1 MGTRIALVVGSAI
14 LVLALVLDFGYTST
28 DVKIR
33 DSKEDTLSAA
43 LDRNRELSERRATT
57 SSEFIPD
64 ESAQPDTAPPLKRVE
79 FSKFEQGPD
88 LSLQVTTEL
97 RHPWLDPSNAVDAI
111 LEQAATSG
119 RDDVYAWIQVAPAS
133 DREQLKVEWQDYD
146 VDVISFSGEFAR
158 VRLPNS
164 KTQLEALAEHP
175 GVKGL
180 GIQPDA
186 AKISPSLASQMS
198 NLTSAELPV
207 LITLMETD
215 HNGTWRTDLEA
226 NGAVVGEWLPYMRA
240 YSANIPTNSIT
251 TIASADYVTSIEPIE
266 IFQVLLDTAVPTMGV
281 DVVRTFD
288 ETRGTFTGTTG
299 AAIPIGL
306 VDTGLNIN
314 HADIASNRTS
324 ICGGN
329 FYPDSDGDGE
339 ADLWSDFRGH
349 GTHVTGIIAGSGTA
363 QPELAG
369 MAPAVQHIRM
379 AKVLDRDGTGTSVT
393 VANGVRYLLRETGCE
408 WRGVQSEAIRPLL
421 LNMSLG
427 GPGDRDGRGASN
439 RNIDAVITHGSQL
452 LVLAAGNDGTNGTSN
467 EATAKNVLAVGAVTD
482 AGLITGFSSHGP
494 TADERLNPHV
504 VGTGSAIV
512 SARGNSASRTYQR
525 FNGTSMAAPSVAGV
539 ATLLMDLN
547 PEFRNAPAYAKARLM
562 ASAVKPSQTLGQDAF
577 PLTNSDGPGAFNAE
591 YGLGL
596 VSANVAIQD
605 SSEGKWSHGGD
616 HGWIESGESYRYD
629 IEVAEGT
636 ARLDIVLTWIESPN
650 VVVAP
655 ATVAANLDL
664 YLDRGDDCGEV
675 ACGEYA
681 STSLIDNVEWIVVK
695 DPEPGAYVLKIAA
708 GNDFAD
714 SVHAGIAWTA
724 IAGTDAPALTVSADE
739 TALTIES
746 GSGFEIDLNVSA
758 DDFLAAGTTL
768 HMVCRSESA
777 TGCDSYEG
785 AHWLPSSHVLRD
797 DATRIVI
804 DTPVEVAIPLG
815 EVRVGDARSVS
826 LAVPRGVATETHSL
840 YFIASSWNAASST
853 TEVKVLPGGGD
864 SVVQATRP
872 SNDAMTSA
880 TVLADESGET
890 TLDLLLATREPGE
903 PILQSERGGGG
914 VKKFYG
920 DGGPNQANF
929 DQEMQSYAR
938 HGSVWFSIDAAN
950 SGPYRLGV
958 LPRLMSEGTRIA
970 VYEGSTA
977 TESNR
982 LSVQEGVAEFQA
994 TSGNSYLV
1002 QVWTDLTERNS
1013 LRLSWNQF
1021 DDLPPVN
1028 DDFENRTTLSGE
1040 RGVVAGTNY
1049 RATLESFEFYGIRAV
1064 GATTWFR
1071 WVAPD
1076 SARYE
1081 FEVSDGLRA
1090 FVFDGTNTGSLRR
1103 VSTMPLSSYDDSQ
1116 FEAEQNREYHIA
1128 VLDSADRLVPEYE
1141 LTWRPVNSAFGYA
1154 SNDMIRNAETIE
1166 GASGEESIS
1175 SFRSSTV
1182 EPNED
1187 VKTGVGTTWWRW
1199 NPPMAGNYVMR
1210 LNGAG
1215 GGKLA
1220 AFSGTSPDDLAF
1232 VTDGNTLRLNAAEDQ
1247 QYWISLGY
1255 RNESMFADV
1264 DDNALAL
1271 SFSWGPLPENDLF
1284 SSPQLLSGMSGTIT
1298 ADHSFAT
1305 SERGEFAHI
1314 RGHSSL
1320 WWDWVAPKTGWQRF
1334 ELQDWEAAG
1343 LDEETQQ
1350 GILAI
1355 YHQPS
1360 GSRPTL
1366 IATSDHSYIANGR
1379 AEAVIRAEADEQY
1392 LVRVALRSTG
1402 LGDWTRELTF
1412 SYEPAEVPAW
1422 QRYAGRVVEVGGI
1435 AGELEDADL
1444 FRPRSIALI
1453 GDSGQLV
1460 VATHE
1465 GLVTY
1470 TEDGDG
1476 TLSQLAKAPYRNA
1489 AGDTLEIQEGAL
1501 LHWDSN
1507 AERLYLLQEEGFFEV
1522 STPVTEASQLTRC
1535 APENPI
1541 GVIPEQ
1547 ISIDSNSENMYV
1559 FGEEEINVYAITQAC
1574 EFEPLQIV
1582 ASRTRFG
1589 TNTPF
1594 TRLTEFRGAHTITLS
1609 SDDAYIYTAGRDGL
1623 VTLSRSDEGTLSHET
1638 TLSIIRWF
1646 IGRQSLER
1654 PYEFR
1659 EASVVLGSDDV
1670 LFVVATRSPVIA
1682 AFSLSRQSSGEDP
1695 TLLDAVEDFYISDS
1709 GFYRYPFYSHIE
1721 RPLRND
1727 GCTPISAYSE
1737 ESPTVN
1743 VFCNGQVFTVR
1754 WDETEESLFISDWF
1768 QLEQTDRFGHQ
1779 LRDGLSALSPGR
1791 ILVNTQG
1798 NRNYVLGKGT
1808 IGTLHIFDRASRI
1821 TENPYT
1827 Q

>member
-14 LVLALVLDFGYTST
+14 LILALVLDFGYTST
-28 DVKIR
+28 DVKVSDLR
-33 DSKEDTLSAA
+33 EETLSAA
-43 LDRNRELSERRATT
+43 LDRNRELSKRRASV
-57 SSEFIPD
+57 SSQSIPS
-64 ESAQPDTAPPLKRVE
+64 EPPQPDTAPPLKRVE
-79 FSKFEQGPD
+79 FTKFEQGPD
-88 LSLQVTTEL
+88 LSRQVKTVPH
-97 RHPWLDPSNAVDAI
+97 HPWLDPSNAVDPI
-111 LEQAATSG
+111 LAQAATSG
-119 RDDVYAWIQVAPAS
+119 RDDVYAWIQVAPGS
-133 DREQLKVEWQDYD
+133 DREQLKVEWRDLN

-158 VRLPNS
+158 VRIPNS
-164 KTQLEALAEHP
+164 KTHLETLAAHP

-186 AKISPSLASQMS
+186 AKISPSLASQLS
-198 NLTSAELPV
+198 NPTSAELPV
-207 LITLMETD
+207 LITLMEAD
-215 HNGTWRTDLEA
+215 HNGTWRTHLEA

-240 YSANIPTNSIT
+240 YSANVRPNDIT
-251 TIASADYVTSIEPIE
+251 TIASADYVAAIEPIE
-266 IFQVLLDTAVPTMGV
+266 VFQVLLDTAVPTMGV

-288 ETRGTFTGTTG
+288 ETRGTFTGATG
-299 AAIPIGL
+299 ASIPIG
-306 VDTGLNIN
+306 VIDTGLNVN
-314 HADIASNRTS
+314 HLDIASNRTS

-329 FYPDSDGDGE
+329 FYPDSEGDGD
-339 ADLWSDFRGH
+339 ADLWSDFGGH
-349 GTHVTGIIAGSGTA
+349 GTHVTGIIAGTGTSR
-363 QPELAG
+363 PELAG

-379 AKVLDRDGTGTSVT
+379 AKVLDRNGSGDAVT

-408 WRGVQSEAIRPLL
+408 WRGVQSEAIRPLV

-427 GPGDRDGRGASN
+427 GPGERDGRGASN

-482 AGLITGFSSHGP
+482 AGLINGFSSHGP

-539 ATLLMDLN
+539 ATLLMDQN

-562 ASAVKPSQTLGQDAF
+562 ASAVKPSQTLGQDGF

-605 SSEGKWSHGGD
+605 GSEGKWSHGGD
-616 HGWIESGESYRYD
+616 HGSIESGESYRYD

-664 YLDRGDDCGEV
+664 YLDEGDDCGEV

-681 STSLIDNVEWIVVK
+681 STSPIDNVEWIVVK
-695 DPEPGAYVLKIAA
+695 DPEPGAYTLKIAA

-714 SVHAGIAWTA
+714 PVHAGIAWTA
-724 IAGTDAPALTVSADE
+724 IAGTDAPALTVSAE
-739 TALTIES
+739 EPVLTIES
-746 GSGFEIDLNVSA
+746 GSGFEIDLNISA
-758 DDFLAAGTTL
+758 DDFLSAGTTL

-777 TGCDSYEG
+777 TGCDGYEG

-804 DTPVEVAIPLG
+804 DTPVEVAVPLG

-864 SVVQATRP
+864 SVVQAIRP

-903 PILQSERGGGG
+903 LILQAERGGSG

-938 HGSVWFSIDAAN
+938 HGSAWFSIDATN
-950 SGPYRLGV
+950 TGPYRVGV
-958 LPRLMSEGTRIA
+958 LPRLMSEGTWIA

-982 LSVQEGVAEFQA
+982 LLVQESVVEFQA
-994 TSGNSYLV
+994 TSGDSYLV

-1021 DDLPPVN
+1021 DDLSPVN

-1049 RATLESFEFYGIRAV
+1049 RATLENFEFYGIREV
-1064 GATTWFR
+1064 GASTWFR
-1071 WVAPD
+1071 WVAP
-1076 SARYE
+1076 SNGRFG
-1081 FEVSDGLRA
+1081 FEVSAGLRA
-1090 FVFDGTNTGSLRR
+1090 FVFDGTNTSSLRR
-1103 VSTMPLSSYDDSQ
+1103 VSTMPLSPQDNSQ
-1116 FEAEQNREYHIA
+1116 FVAEQDREYHIV
-1128 VLDSADRLVPEYE
+1128 VLDSAERLVPDYE
-1141 LTWRPVNSAFGYA
+1141 LSWRPIATSVVGYA
-1154 SNDMIRNAETIE
+1154 ENDMIRNAETIE

-1175 SFRSSTV
+1175 SFQSSTV

-1187 VKTGVGTTWWRW
+1187 VRTGVGTTWWRW
-1199 NPPMAGNYVMR
+1199 NPPMAGTYVLR

-1215 GGKLA
+1215 VGKLA
-1220 AFSGTSPDDLAF
+1220 TFSGTSPDDLAF
-1232 VTDGNTLRLNAAEDQ
+1232 VTDGKTLRLNATEDQ

-1255 RNESMFADV
+1255 PNDSMFADV
-1264 DDNALAL
+1264 DDNPLARSL
-1271 SFSWGPLPENDLF
+1271 SWGPLPENDSI
-1284 SSPQLLSGMSGTIT
+1284 SSPQLLSGMTGTIT
-1298 ADHSFAT
+1298 GDHSFAT
-1305 SERGEFAHI
+1305 SETGEFAHI

-1320 WWDWVAPKTGWQRF
+1320 WWDWVAPETGWQRF

-1343 LDEETQQ
+1343 LEEESQQ
-1350 GILAI
+1350 GLIAI
-1355 YHQPS
+1355 YHQPT

-1379 AEAVIRAEADEQY
+1379 PEAVIRAEADEQY

-1412 SYEPAEVPAW
+1412 SYEPTEVPTW
-1422 QRYAGRVVEVGGI
+1422 QRYAGRVVEVGGL
-1435 AGELEDADL
+1435 AGELEDEDL
-1444 FRPRSIALI
+1444 FRPSSISLT
-1453 GDSGQLV
+1453 GESDQLV
-1460 VATHE
+1460 VATQD
-1465 GLVTY
+1465 GLVVY
-1470 TEDGDG
+1470 TEDVDG
-1476 TLSQLAKAPYRNA
+1476 TLSQVAKAPYRNT

-1501 LHWDSN
+1501 LHLDSN
-1507 AERLYLLQEEGFFEV
+1507 AERLYLLQDEGFFQV
-1522 STPVTEASQLTRC
+1522 SAPVTDASRLTHC
-1535 APENPI
+1535 TPADPI
-1541 GVIPEQ
+1541 DVMPEQ
-1547 ISIDSNSENMYV
+1547 VSFDANSENMYV
-1559 FGEEEINVYAITQAC
+1559 LGGGEINVYAVMQAC
-1574 EFEPLQIV
+1574 EFETLQIV
-1582 ASRTRFG
+1582 GADQNFG
-1589 TNTPF
+1589 DSTPF
-1594 TRLTEFRGAHTITLS
+1594 LRVNEIQGARTLALS
-1609 SDDAYIYTAGRDGL
+1609 SDGAHVYVAGHESL
-1623 VTLSRSDEGTLSHET
+1623 VTLSRAENGTLTLES
-1638 TLSIIRWF
+1638 TLSANEWSIAH
-1646 IGRQSLER
+1646 
-1654 PYEFR
+1654 PYEFGS
-1659 EASVVLGSDDV
+1659 ASVVLVSDDV
-1670 LFVVATRSPVIA
+1670 LFVVATRSPAIA
-1682 AFSLSRQSSGEDP
+1682 AFRLSDQDSAESP
-1695 TLLDAVEDFYISDS
+1695 TFLDAIEDFHISNAD
-1709 GFYRYPFYSHIE
+1709 FHLYPFYSHVE
-1721 RPLRND
+1721 RPLRNE
-1727 GCTPISAYSE
+1727 GCTAVSVYNEANPG
-1737 ESPTVN
+1737 VDL
-1743 VFCNGQVFTVR
+1743 FCDGQVFTVR
-1754 WDETEESLFISDWF
+1754 WHDAEEALFLSDWF

-1779 LRDGLSALSPGR
+1779 LRDGLSALSPGK

-1798 NRNYVLGKGT
+1798 NRNYVLGDGA
-1808 IGTLHIFDRASRI
+1808 IGSMHIFDRASRI